1 MNNKYQLQWFPGH
14 MAKTRRMIQDNLKLV
29 DVVIKL
35 VDARLPLSS
44 RNPDVDKIIGS
55 KPRIVVLNKADI
67 ADNSLTMKW
76 LNYFKDK
83 NIEAISANSQ
93 TGKGLKK
100 ELDNAIEIVLADKFK
115 RDETKGIQRHAV
127 KMMVI
132 GIPNVGKSSFI
143 NRLSGRAA
151 AKTGDRPGITQTKQW
166 IRIAGKYELL
176 DTPGILWPKFENE
189 DDAKKIAFTGGIKD
203 EILDVEDLAYEL
215 LGYLKQSYM
224 DSLLKTYNLNDSD
237 SELNKYELL
246 ESIGRKRGCVISGGE
261 VDTFR
266 TANIIISDFRSAKL
280 GGINS
285 SKNRKEMRKTD
296 MEIDLLQYEKDLI
309 SRGYEYIC
317 GIDEAGRGPLA
328 GPVCAAAVILP
339 NRLVIDGVNDS
350 KKLSEK
356 KREKLY
362 NEIIESALAYSVQF
376 VFQDVIDEINIRQA
390 THAAMQNAVNG
401 LKIHPDILIVDGND
415 NIDFNNIETLYIK
428 KGDSLSQS
436 IAAASITGK
445 SHKGQIYR

>member
-1 MNNKYQLQWFPGH
+1 

-29 DVVIKL
+29 DVVIEL

-176 DTPGILWPKFENE
+176 DTPGILWPKFENK

-280 GGINS
+280 GRITL
-285 SKNRKEMRKTD
+285 E
-296 MEIDLLQYEKDLI
+296 E
-309 SRGYEYIC
+309 
-317 GIDEAGRGPLA
+317 P
-328 GPVCAAAVILP
+328 
-339 NRLVIDGVNDS
+339 
-350 KKLSEK
+350 
-356 KREKLY
+356 KR
-362 NEIIESALAYSVQF
+362 NEE
-376 VFQDVIDEINIRQA
+376 N
-390 THAAMQNAVNG
+390 
-401 LKIHPDILIVDGND
+401 
-415 NIDFNNIETLYIK
+415 
-428 KGDSLSQS
+428 
-436 IAAASITGK
+436 
-445 SHKGQIYR
+445 

>member
-29 DVVIKL
+29 DVVIEL

-280 GGINS
+280 GRITL
-285 SKNRKEMRKTD
+285 E
-296 MEIDLLQYEKDLI
+296 E
-309 SRGYEYIC
+309 
-317 GIDEAGRGPLA
+317 P
-328 GPVCAAAVILP
+328 
-339 NRLVIDGVNDS
+339 
-350 KKLSEK
+350 
-356 KREKLY
+356 KR
-362 NEIIESALAYSVQF
+362 NEE
-376 VFQDVIDEINIRQA
+376 N
-390 THAAMQNAVNG
+390 
-401 LKIHPDILIVDGND
+401 
-415 NIDFNNIETLYIK
+415 
-428 KGDSLSQS
+428 
-436 IAAASITGK
+436 
-445 SHKGQIYR
+445 

>member
-29 DVVIKL
+29 DVVIEL

-266 TANIIISDFRSAKL
+266 TANIIISDFRSPKL
-280 GGINS
+280 GRITL
-285 SKNRKEMRKTD
+285 E
-296 MEIDLLQYEKDLI
+296 E
-309 SRGYEYIC
+309 
-317 GIDEAGRGPLA
+317 P
-328 GPVCAAAVILP
+328 
-339 NRLVIDGVNDS
+339 
-350 KKLSEK
+350 
-356 KREKLY
+356 KR
-362 NEIIESALAYSVQF
+362 NEE
-376 VFQDVIDEINIRQA
+376 N
-390 THAAMQNAVNG
+390 
-401 LKIHPDILIVDGND
+401 
-415 NIDFNNIETLYIK
+415 
-428 KGDSLSQS
+428 
-436 IAAASITGK
+436 
-445 SHKGQIYR
+445 

>member
-29 DVVIKL
+29 DVVIEL

-203 EILDVEDLAYEL
+203 EILDIEDLAYEL

-224 DSLLKTYNLNDSD
+224 DSLLKTYYLNDSD

-266 TANIIISDFRSAKL
+266 TENIIISDFRSAKL
-280 GGINS
+280 GRITL
-285 SKNRKEMRKTD
+285 E
-296 MEIDLLQYEKDLI
+296 E
-309 SRGYEYIC
+309 
-317 GIDEAGRGPLA
+317 P
-328 GPVCAAAVILP
+328 
-339 NRLVIDGVNDS
+339 
-350 KKLSEK
+350 
-356 KREKLY
+356 KR
-362 NEIIESALAYSVQF
+362 NEE
-376 VFQDVIDEINIRQA
+376 N
-390 THAAMQNAVNG
+390 
-401 LKIHPDILIVDGND
+401 
-415 NIDFNNIETLYIK
+415 
-428 KGDSLSQS
+428 
-436 IAAASITGK
+436 
-445 SHKGQIYR
+445 

>member
-29 DVVIKL
+29 DVVIEL

-189 DDAKKIAFTGGIKD
+189 HDAKKIAFTGGIKD

-280 GGINS
+280 GRITL
-285 SKNRKEMRKTD
+285 E
-296 MEIDLLQYEKDLI
+296 E
-309 SRGYEYIC
+309 
-317 GIDEAGRGPLA
+317 P
-328 GPVCAAAVILP
+328 
-339 NRLVIDGVNDS
+339 
-350 KKLSEK
+350 
-356 KREKLY
+356 KR
-362 NEIIESALAYSVQF
+362 NEE
-376 VFQDVIDEINIRQA
+376 N
-390 THAAMQNAVNG
+390 
-401 LKIHPDILIVDGND
+401 
-415 NIDFNNIETLYIK
+415 
-428 KGDSLSQS
+428 
-436 IAAASITGK
+436 
-445 SHKGQIYR
+445 

>member
-29 DVVIKL
+29 DVVIEL

-176 DTPGILWPKFENE
+176 DTPGLLWPKFENE

-280 GGINS
+280 GRITL
-285 SKNRKEMRKTD
+285 E
-296 MEIDLLQYEKDLI
+296 E
-309 SRGYEYIC
+309 
-317 GIDEAGRGPLA
+317 P
-328 GPVCAAAVILP
+328 
-339 NRLVIDGVNDS
+339 
-350 KKLSEK
+350 
-356 KREKLY
+356 KR
-362 NEIIESALAYSVQF
+362 NEE
-376 VFQDVIDEINIRQA
+376 N
-390 THAAMQNAVNG
+390 
-401 LKIHPDILIVDGND
+401 
-415 NIDFNNIETLYIK
+415 
-428 KGDSLSQS
+428 
-436 IAAASITGK
+436 
-445 SHKGQIYR
+445 

>member
-29 DVVIKL
+29 DVVIEL

-189 DDAKKIAFTGGIKD
+189 DDAKKIAFTGGIKY

-280 GGINS
+280 GRITL
-285 SKNRKEMRKTD
+285 E
-296 MEIDLLQYEKDLI
+296 E
-309 SRGYEYIC
+309 
-317 GIDEAGRGPLA
+317 P
-328 GPVCAAAVILP
+328 
-339 NRLVIDGVNDS
+339 
-350 KKLSEK
+350 
-356 KREKLY
+356 KR
-362 NEIIESALAYSVQF
+362 NEE
-376 VFQDVIDEINIRQA
+376 N
-390 THAAMQNAVNG
+390 
-401 LKIHPDILIVDGND
+401 
-415 NIDFNNIETLYIK
+415 
-428 KGDSLSQS
+428 
-436 IAAASITGK
+436 
-445 SHKGQIYR
+445 

>member
-29 DVVIKL
+29 DVVIEL

-166 IRIAGKYELL
+166 ISIAGKYELL

-280 GGINS
+280 GRITL
-285 SKNRKEMRKTD
+285 E
-296 MEIDLLQYEKDLI
+296 E
-309 SRGYEYIC
+309 
-317 GIDEAGRGPLA
+317 P
-328 GPVCAAAVILP
+328 
-339 NRLVIDGVNDS
+339 
-350 KKLSEK
+350 
-356 KREKLY
+356 KR
-362 NEIIESALAYSVQF
+362 NEE
-376 VFQDVIDEINIRQA
+376 N
-390 THAAMQNAVNG
+390 
-401 LKIHPDILIVDGND
+401 
-415 NIDFNNIETLYIK
+415 
-428 KGDSLSQS
+428 
-436 IAAASITGK
+436 
-445 SHKGQIYR
+445 